1 MGRTTS
7 KDLAARRWRRQ
18 GAGAGLLLA
27 LAAAPGAVA
36 CSQGSESA
44 ACAPTEG
51 IDHRNGTLVV
61 EGDPW
66 SGYFAFRDEHLLD
79 GTPYTL
85 MYVEQP
91 CQEQRAADLTYGVAD
106 IAVTSLDQY
115 VLHQPEATVVGVID
129 QSLGADALV
138 LDTTR
143 YPYLD
148 SVDDLHRL
156 VAEYDGPGNGPVL
169 AYTGSSPSEMLL
181 NELAN
186 TTEELDLSDFELVSV
201 DTSTSAYEML
211 QSGEAQLAVVWEPDT
226 TAARNA
232 GYTVALSSADV
243 PDSIVDV
250 IVVSNR
256 LIEEDPAAVEALVE
270 AYYTTM
276 DDFLAHRDALIA
288 AIAEDSAEASG
299 DQPDE
304 AAAASVVDGI
314 KLYGTNDANVFMNE
328 PVFPL
333 DQPQAT
339 ASLQSI
345 GSVLA
350 LVHPDIRL
358 SRAAID
364 GSYIADIAVARYGT
378 GGGAGGDPPA
388 DTAESTGG
396 GDQ

>member
-1 MGRTTS
+1 MGRMTR
-7 KDLAARRWRRQ
+7 KDLAARRWRRR
-18 GAGAGLLLA
+18 GVGAGLVLA
-27 LAAAPGAVA
+27 LAGAPGAVA
-36 CSQGSESA
+36 CSQGSDGA

-51 IDHRNGTLVV
+51 IDHQNDTLVI

-66 SGYFAFRDEHLLD
+66 SGYAPFRDPHLLD
-79 GTPYTL
+79 DTPYRP
-85 MYVEQP
+85 MYVEQL

-106 IAVTSLDQY
+106 FAVTTLDQY

-138 LDTTR
+138 LDTSR

-156 VAEYDGPGNGPVL
+156 VAEYNGPGDGPVL

-186 TTEELDLSDFELVSV
+186 TTEELDLSDFELVTV
-201 DTSTSAYEML
+201 DQSATAYQML

-226 TAARNA
+226 TAARDA
-232 GYTVALSSADV
+232 GFTVALSSADV

-250 IVVSNR
+250 ILASNR
-256 LIEEDPAAVEALVE
+256 LIEADPDAVEAVVD

-276 DDFLAHRDALIA
+276 DDFLAHRDALIE
-288 AIAEDSAEASG
+288 AIAEDSG
-299 DQPDE
+299 GVLDE